1 MAGSVTFDFH
11 NTLVRCDAW
20 SDLEVRHLCSAFFRW
35 DARGRGETVDPALQ
49 AEADQ
54 SYRRLRE
61 HVVRD
66 GNEVT
71 AEACVAHVAE
81 TLGQRADA
89 GSIRSG
95 VEALMRETLAEA
107 EPIPGALTAVRELHA
122 RGVPIGV
129 VSSAVYHPFLE
140 WSLAAFGLR
149 DAFADVTTSASAGF
163 YKSRPEIYW
172 HAAAALGASPGGSV
186 HVGDSYR
193 FDVLG
198 ARRAGFGTVWLRGD
212 GNDPPDGEPPDLT
225 LGSLEGA
232 AAPILALLRSRSA

>member
-1 MAGSVTFDFH
+1 MAGAVTFDFH

-20 SDLEVRHLCSAFFRW
+20 FALEVRDLCSAFFRW
-35 DARGRGETVDPALQ
+35 NAARRGETVDSALQ
-49 AEADQ
+49 AAAVDH
-54 SYRRLRE
+54 YRRLRDRI
-61 HVVRD
+61 VRD
-66 GNEVT
+66 GNEMT

-81 TLGQRADA
+81 ALGQRADEA
-89 GSIRSG
+89 SIRSG

-107 EPIPGALTAVRELHA
+107 EPIPGAVDAVRELRGA
-122 RGVPIGV
+122 GVPLGV

-149 DAFADVTTSASAGF
+149 DAFADVTTSSSAGF

-172 HAAAALGASPGGSV
+172 HAAAALGTRPAGSV

-198 ARRAGFGTVWLRGD
+198 SRRAGFGTVWLRRD
-212 GNDPPDGEPPDLT
+212 GEDAPDGEPPDLT

-232 AAPILALLRSRSA
+232 ATPILALLRSRSA